1 MWLRSPI
8 SCVLFFLSGWWRN
21 TKRNCVIKTKLS
33 VRLNEPQTARIQ
45 SAARIGTAFNIVL
58 SGATG
63 SWFCLHTGCA
73 AICNNESNILVIP
86 VICFHV
92 EFLLLIETVHT
103 GSSSA
108 TNSNLKVKKVTPLKA
123 RCGPEGG

>member
-33 VRLNEPQTARIQ
+33 VRLNEPQTALIQ
-45 SAARIGTAFNIVL
+45 SAARTGTAFNIAL

-63 SWFCLHTGCA
+63 GWFRLYTGCV

-92 EFLLLIETVHT
+92 TFLLLIETAHT
-103 GSSSA
+103 GGTSA
-108 TNSNLKVKKVTPLKA
+108 TNSNVQTVKYLTN
-123 RCGPEGG
+123 